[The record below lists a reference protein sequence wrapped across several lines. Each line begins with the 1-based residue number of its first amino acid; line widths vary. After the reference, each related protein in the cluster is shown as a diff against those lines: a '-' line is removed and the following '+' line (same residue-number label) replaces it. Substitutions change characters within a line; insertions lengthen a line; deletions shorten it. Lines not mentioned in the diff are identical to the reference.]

1 MNLYDR
7 YMLPTLL
14 DLAMRQSQ
22 LDAYRRRVAGQAYGR
37 VLEIG
42 VGSGLNFTRY
52 GKQVETVIGLD
63 PSPRLLSMARKRAKR
78 SGVSAWFV
86 QGTAATLPFADA
98 VMDSVVMTW
107 TLCSVPEPLA
117 AVMEISRVLKQ
128 QGKLLFVEHGLAPHH
143 QVAQWQRRLT
153 PLWGFVSGG
162 CHLDRKIDELIQAA
176 GFELEA
182 LDRNYA
188 QGPRLFTYF
197 YQGCAR
203 RAPTG

>member
-1 MNLYDR
+1 MNFYER
-7 YMLPTLL
+7 NVLPTLL

-22 LDAYRRRVAGQAYGR
+22 LDEYRRKVAGQACGR

-52 GKQVETVIGLD
+52 GEQVEAVIGLD
-63 PSPRLLSMARKRAKR
+63 PSPRLLAMARKRATEAA
-78 SGVSAWFV
+78 VSAWFV
-86 QGTAATLPFADA
+86 QGAAAALPFADT

-117 AVMEISRVLKQ
+117 ALREIRRVLKQ
-128 QGKLLFVEHGLAPHH
+128 QGKLLFVEHGLAPHR

-153 PLWGFVSGG
+153 PLWRCVSGG
-162 CHLDRKIDELIQAA
+162 CHLDRKVDELLRAA
-176 GFELEA
+176 GFELEE
-182 LDRNYA
+182 LHLQYA

-203 RAPTG
+203 PTPAG

>member
-1 MNLYDR
+1 MNFYER
-7 YMLPTLL
+7 NVLPTLL

-22 LDAYRRRVAGQAYGR
+22 LDEYTRKVAGQAYGR

-52 GKQVETVIGLD
+52 GKQVEAVIGLD
-63 PSPRLLSMARKRAKR
+63 PSPRLLAMARTRAKQA
-78 SGVSAWFV
+78 GVLAWFV
-86 QGTAATLPFADA
+86 QDTAATLPFADR

-117 AVMEISRVLKQ
+117 ALREIRRVLKQ
-128 QGKLLFVEHGLAPHH
+128 QSKLLFVEHGLAPHH

-153 PLWGFVSGG
+153 PLWRCISGG
-162 CHLDRKIDELIQAA
+162 CHLDRKADNLIRAA

-203 RAPTG
+203 PKPA